1 MWFVRSWGEDVV
13 CQELGEDV
21 VWSEGEGR
29 TVEDGGNEQFGVG
42 SFPRVYI
49 CCIPDLCVIVLQQ
62 LLLSGNW
69 YCVVCDVGVVARNC
83 FDQVICSLV
92 PLQACVP
99 FYPMEGDRGGR
110 PQFDYFPSSIDGQ
123 GMSRK
128 LICDGQECCF

>member
-69 YCVVCDVGVVARNC
+69 YCVVCDVGVVARDC
-83 FDQVICSLV
+83 FGQVICSLV
-92 PLQACVP
+92 PFRVAYAYIVRDLKRYAFSDDSEQSGCFLYCSRP
-99 FYPMEGDRGGR
+99 TGEGTT
-110 PQFDYFPSSIDGQ
+110 
-123 GMSRK
+123 
-128 LICDGQECCF
+128 E